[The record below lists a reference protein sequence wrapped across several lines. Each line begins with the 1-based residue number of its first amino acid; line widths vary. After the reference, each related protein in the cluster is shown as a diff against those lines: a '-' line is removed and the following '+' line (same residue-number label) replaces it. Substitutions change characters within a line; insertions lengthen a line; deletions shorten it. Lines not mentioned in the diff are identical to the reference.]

1 MAEVAQRASR
11 PDLLAPRSFV
21 APEFA
26 SVVLTLDQLRAH
38 KSALKTADLLPSLI
52 DGRAIVRANA
62 ARSLS
67 LVAALS
73 AADAQTAAVA
83 LRDSDAGVR
92 AAVATS
98 LANVQHPEILLE
110 TLLDAGADP
119 SAAVAA
125 AVVATLAVWGEKA
138 LSAVPQL
145 LNRSSDWFDSR
156 AAEALAQLGANLMP
170 TLHAALASGDPV
182 REGNVRSVL
191 SRLEESAIQPS
202 LKVIAG
208 HLDSGADLM
217 RRCIAQRLRALLR
230 RTQTVSRDPIVF
242 PIEGFETDLLSPEQ
256 LKGAKKALSRQL
268 LFQCLSDGRL
278 AVRANA
284 LSALGIHGSLDEGE
298 LRAVCVFLRDESAS
312 VRAAAARAL
321 QQASDPAIV
330 LQPLMRASID
340 ADASVRH
347 DAAEAI
353 KSLGSAGLQALIAA
367 LDVDP
372 DIADAQIVSHIVA
385 HGSAASPLLHKA
397 LRSLSAEVRGNA
409 LAAVISLG
417 TAALLEAQ
425 PVITPLARDISPHV
439 ASMARQA
446 LGILARKAKP
456 QHQEARLLPLDEFA
470 DQLVDDAAL
479 KKVGKQ
485 LQADAL
491 LALCRDG
498 RPFVRA
504 NAWKGLA
511 SLGALSPEATLL
523 AAVACRDGEAHVRR
537 EACVALRQIPNDL
550 IGVGVTALAMASRDA
565 DKTVAQAARQAVF
578 HHGKKAVPHLIELFG
593 AREAQISDPA
603 VHLAAA
609 LETDAAAEV
618 VAALDAALP
627 TTRENAVIA
636 LAEMGGKPLEDALGA
651 IVRRFADS
659 HDGARLQAIDAVGR
673 MKPAAWKKQANLAD
687 LLKHM
692 WREDANRAVRNAAGH
707 LFARLAIA

>member
-1 MAEVAQRASR
+1 M
-11 PDLLAPRSFV
+11 
-21 APEFA
+21 
-26 SVVLTLDQLRAH
+26 
-38 KSALKTADLLPSLI
+38 
-52 DGRAIVRANA
+52 
-62 ARSLS
+62 
-67 LVAALS
+67 
-73 AADAQTAAVA
+73 
-83 LRDSDAGVR
+83 
-92 AAVATS
+92 
-98 LANVQHPEILLE
+98 
-110 TLLDAGADP
+110 
-119 SAAVAA
+119 
-125 AVVATLAVWGEKA
+125 
-138 LSAVPQL
+138 
-145 LNRSSDWFDSR
+145 
-156 AAEALAQLGANLMP
+156 
-170 TLHAALASGDPV
+170 
-182 REGNVRSVL
+182 
-191 SRLEESAIQPS
+191 
-202 LKVIAG
+202 
-208 HLDSGADLM
+208 
-217 RRCIAQRLRALLR
+217 
-230 RTQTVSRDPIVF
+230 
-242 PIEGFETDLLSPEQ
+242 
-256 LKGAKKALSRQL
+256 
-268 LFQCLSDGRL
+268 
-278 AVRANA
+278 
-284 LSALGIHGSLDEGE
+284 DEGE

-673 MKPAAWKKQANLAD
+673 MKLTAWKKQANLAD